1 MINLS
6 YSSRSAYVTFLLE
19 MYFHR
24 RIWSWIWYHLYI
36 DFLHVSK
43 TYVLN
48 NRLRPYHG
56 TVAHVRHIYS
66 SIEIADLII
75 SACIVIDCID
85 GNSWSIVFGN

>member
-1 MINLS
+1 M
-6 YSSRSAYVTFLLE
+6 TFLLE